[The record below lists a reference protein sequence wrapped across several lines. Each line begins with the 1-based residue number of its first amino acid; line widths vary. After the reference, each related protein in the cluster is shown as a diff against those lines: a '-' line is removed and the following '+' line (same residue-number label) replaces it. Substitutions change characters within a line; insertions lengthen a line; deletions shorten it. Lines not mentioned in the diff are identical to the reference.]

1 MNPELQTCAL
11 KSMAVNMRCSHTE
24 ARYKLAGLMF
34 AVTDGLYAPS

>member
-11 KSMAVNMRCSHTE
+11 KSMAVDMRCSHTE
-24 ARYKLAGLMF
+24 ARYKLSRLVL